1 MLTDFRAVTKDKN
14 FMHIWLSQIL
24 SQLTIN
30 IMNFVLLIKLFE
42 RTSSSVATSMLWV
55 AYALPSLLI
64 GPFAAT
70 TIDLIDK
77 RKMLIITNLLQAAT
91 IFLYALSHRTSFFLI
106 YGVVVAYSFLNQF
119 YVPAEAATL
128 PSIVKKKNLAYA
140 NSLFFV
146 TQQASLILG
155 FGVAGFLNKFL
166 GFGRTLYL
174 CSFLVFLA
182 FVSVWFLPSLKST
195 ITISSGKIEQA
206 IANYFKMF
214 AEGYQFI
221 KTHATIKLPFLLIL
235 GVQVVISVLTVVAPV
250 LAKDI
255 LGVEINLA
263 GIFIIVPA
271 GIGAVVGSVAIPKFM
286 KNGWRKKK
294 LIEYSLITAVILF
307 FFLAYSYMGLP
318 ETLRSILGSITIMA
332 AGFSFVGIIIPS
344 QTYIQEATP
353 GGLRGRVFG
362 NFWFFVT
369 LVTMFPMIFAG
380 SYADLF
386 GVKSLF
392 GVLGFATLAVW
403 LVSRRFGDKLLLEK

>member
-1 MLTDFRAVTKDKN
+1 MTDFKQVIKDKN
-14 FMHIWLSQIL
+14 FMYIWISQIL

-30 IMNFVLLIKLFE
+30 IMNFVLLIQLFTK
-42 RTSSSVATSMLWV
+42 TSSSVATSMLWV

-77 RKMLIITNLLQAAT
+77 RKMLIITNLLQAVT
-91 IFLYALSHRTSFFLI
+91 IFLYALSHKTSFFLI

-128 PSIVKKKNLAYA
+128 PSVVKKKNLAHA

-166 GFGRTLYL
+166 GFGHTLYL
-174 CSFLVFLA
+174 CAFLVFLA
-182 FVSVWFLPSLKST
+182 FISVWFLPSLKSGVS
-195 ITISSGKIEQA
+195 ITSGKIEQA
-206 IANYFKMF
+206 IAHYFEMF

-221 KTHATIKLPFLLIL
+221 KNHKLIKLPFLLIL
-235 GVQVVISVLTVVAPV
+235 GVQVVISVLMVVVPV

-263 GIFIIVPA
+263 GIYIIVPA
-271 GIGAVVGSVAIPKFM
+271 GIGAVVGAIAIPKMM
-286 KNGWRKKK
+286 KTGWRKKK
-294 LIEYSLITAVILF
+294 LIEYSLITSVILF
-307 FFLAYSYMGLP
+307 FFLAFSFMGLP
-318 ETLRSILGSITIMA
+318 SLLRSLLGSLTIML
-332 AGFSFVGIIIPS
+332 AGASFVGIIVPS
-344 QTYIQEATP
+344 QTFIQEKTP

-392 GVLGFATLAVW
+392 GFLGFATLTVW
-403 LVSRRFGDKLLLEK
+403 LVSRRFGDKLLLAK